1 MKGHWLKGEERV
13 TVTLRDGT
21 QAVEVELISI
31 SRPAHWKTKLTWNM
45 IEKMQQDFFQR
56 QLSHFQDVASATMIP
71 IKQQNGPLIIMEDD
85 TSPSWSLSS
94 SSLSLSPSS
103 RLLLE
108 TMTKSKNH
116 NSNHSAARRPQPHW
130 LGPGDVDVS
139 LVVRKRRK

>member
-13 TVTLRDGT
+13 TVILRDGT

-45 IEKMQQDFFQR
+45 IENMQQDFFQR
-56 QLSHFQDVASATMIP
+56 QLSHFQDVASAAMIP

-94 SSLSLSPSS
+94 SLSSSSLSSSS
-103 RLLLE
+103 RLLL
-108 TMTKSKNH
+108 
-116 NSNHSAARRPQPHW
+116 
-130 LGPGDVDVS
+130 
-139 LVVRKRRK
+139 